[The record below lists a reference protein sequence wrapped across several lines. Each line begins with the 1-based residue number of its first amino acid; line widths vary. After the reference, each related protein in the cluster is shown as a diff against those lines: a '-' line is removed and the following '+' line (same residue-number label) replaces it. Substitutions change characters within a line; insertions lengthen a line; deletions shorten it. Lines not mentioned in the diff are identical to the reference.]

1 MSELQTLALEHLAA
15 LRRELTYHQTVKT
28 QQQAEHSQSIKRQTE
43 ALKALEARQDEFEK
57 LLRHLSELYNR
68 LLPLIETIN
77 SDVRSD
83 PK

>member
-15 LRRELTYHQTVKT
+15 LRRELAYHQTVKT
-28 QQQAEHSQSIKRQTE
+28 QQQGEHSQTIKRHTE
-43 ALKALEARQDEFEK
+43 GLKILEARQDEFEK